1 MSVLSDLLQL
11 AVTQQASDIHLKLDR
26 RPYFRRSGA
35 LIESDFEA
43 LSAEALQ
50 LIAGHLI
57 PERQRQDFDEGHEVD
72 FSFYE
77 QGAGRF
83 RVNAFL
89 AQGIP
94 TFAMRHVQDKIP
106 DFETLHLPLQ
116 LRDLALATRGII
128 IVAGTTGSGKS
139 TTLAAS
145 IQYINEQVSRRI
157 ISIEDPIEYLFH
169 DEQSVITQREVG
181 IDTQNF
187 HAGLRYILRQDP
199 DVIMIGEMRD
209 RMGFT
214 TALSAAE
221 TGHLIFTTLHAGNAS
236 QAIYRMLE
244 FFPAGEHD
252 RARMALAGNL
262 HAIIC
267 QRLIQSVDES
277 AVPAVEILINTPTVR
292 KLLEKNKLDV
302 ISAAIET
309 GGGDGM
315 QSFNQSIYKLI
326 KSGMITE
333 AAGMHHA
340 TNPQALK
347 MNLKGIRLDEDK
359 RILAT

>member
-1 MSVLSDLLQL
+1 MSILSDLLHL
-11 AVTQQASDIHLKLDR
+11 AVEQKASDIHIKLDR
-26 RPYFRRSGA
+26 SPFFRKSGE
-35 LIESDFEA
+35 LIESEYESLGMDA
-43 LSAEALQ
+43 LK
-50 LIAGHLI
+50 LIADHII
-57 PERQRQDFDEGHEVD
+57 PERQRKDFDEGKEVD
-72 FSFYE
+72 FSFFE
-77 QGAGRF
+77 EGAGRF

-94 TFAMRHVQDKIP
+94 TFAMRHVQDSIP
-106 DFETLHLPLQ
+106 DFEGLHLPLQ
-116 LRDLALATRGII
+116 LKELALTPRGII
-128 IVAGTTGSGKS
+128 IVSGTTGSGKS
-139 TTLAAS
+139 TTLAAM
-145 IQYINEQVSRRI
+145 IQHINQKTSSRI
-157 ISIEDPIEYLFH
+157 ITIEDPIEYLFH
-169 DEQSVITQREVG
+169 DELSVITQREVG
-181 IDTQNF
+181 IDTLDF

-199 DVIMIGEMRD
+199 DVIMVGEMRD

-221 TGHLIFTTLHAGNAS
+221 TGHLVLTTLHAGNAS
-236 QAIYRMLE
+236 QALYRMLE

-267 QRLIQSVDES
+267 QRLIQSTDES
-277 AVPAVEILINTPTVR
+277 VVPGVEILINTPTVR
-292 KLLEKNKLDV
+292 KLLEKDKLDV
-302 ISAAIET
+302 ISSAIET

-326 KSGMITE
+326 KSGTITE
-333 AAGMHHA
+333 EAGMHHA

-347 MNLKGIRLDEDK
+347 MNLKGIMLDEDK